1 MMTEQKQRRAAT
13 GPAARALT
21 WWSEVELGALRASLE
36 ARLADFSLDW
46 GMDVRLS
53 ALSNASEAEMPES
66 MRKPEAWW
74 HAAEIVAAGKG
85 VWLSGAETLPTT
97 VAQALFGGA
106 HTAALRARH
115 DAEPSLAAT
124 VAAEALLRFCI
135 ALTGAAEHGDVLAPA
150 TSFPAAQQLPW
161 SGAIRCVITLEGV
174 TRAIVGCHIEPER
187 ARGWIPPRQP
197 GAPRPAAPLT
207 PVIHAMRRQPLR
219 LTARLADIELDLGAL
234 LALQPGDVVTIG
246 HGLDQPLPLYLTTEL
261 SPESGADR
269 AAASGPLLS
278 GHLGAVQATKA
289 IQLLPHVSSNT
300 TTHQS

>member
-1 MMTEQKQRRAAT
+1 MMTEQRQRRAAT

-21 WWSEVELGALRASLE
+21 WWSDAELGALRASLE
-36 ARLADFSLDW
+36 ARLGDFSRDW
-46 GMDVRLS
+46 GVDVRLS
-53 ALSNASEAEMPES
+53 ALSNASEAEMPAS
-66 MRKPEAWW
+66 MRRPEAWW
-74 HAAEIVAAGKG
+74 HAAEVVAACKG
-85 VWLSGAETLPTT
+85 VWLSSAETPPTT
-97 VAQALFGGA
+97 VAQALFGGT
-106 HTAALRARH
+106 HTAASRAHH

-135 ALTGAAEHGDVLAPA
+135 ALTGVPEHGDALASA
-150 TSFPAAQQLPW
+150 TGFSAAQQLPW

-207 PVIHAMRRQPLR
+207 PVIHAMRRQSLR

-234 LALQPGDVVTIG
+234 LALQPGDVVTTG
-246 HGLDQPLPLYLTTEL
+246 HGLDQPVTLYLNTEL
-261 SPESGADR
+261 SPESGVDR
-269 AAASGPLLS
+269 AAGPAPLLS

-300 TTHQS
+300 TTRQS